1 VKEFLR
7 VDEYKNM
14 DPVFARD
21 AGLTIQPV
29 KRTPSVATASA
40 TTANYSSS
48 PSPIPARGAAGRGGA
63 VIRSLPP
70 VLAAPSDE
78 VDSDDDSIEE

>member
-21 AGLTIQPV
+21 AGLTIQPA
-29 KRTPSVATASA
+29 KRTPYVATASA

-48 PSPIPARGAAGRGGA
+48 SPIPARGAAGRGA

>member
-29 KRTPSVATASA
+29 KRTPYVATASA

-48 PSPIPARGAAGRGGA
+48 SPIPARGAAGRGEA